1 MPKIKY
7 FKLKAILLILLVLI
21 FSTASFHAYGESLPS
36 TTNRLFPSSPDPMEL
51 SLLGDT
57 LFASSA
63 IVVFFGGRYL
73 YEQKALPDI
82 REVASLDPS
91 TIFFIDRLTMF
102 DYSKPLHIASGVT
115 EYTDLA
121 LPVGLVAISALG
133 VGMDGDD
140 SGGASESRF
149 RRALEITLM
158 YGEAL
163 AYSLGVKDAI
173 KGLVDRYRPYAYGS
187 YYSSDEIAS
196 NADSR
201 CSFPSGHTTAAFT
214 GAVFASMVFSE
225 YYPDSVLKLP
235 VWITSLSIATATGV
249 LRVLSGNHFTTDVI
263 AGALIGS
270 FFGFI
275 VPFMHEVKKESK

>member
-1 MPKIKY
+1 MVKIIQA
-7 FKLKAILLILLVLI
+7 KLQATFLILIL
-21 FSTASFHAYGESLPS
+21 STASAHAYGESPAAV
-36 TTNRLFPSSPDPMEL
+36 TERLFPPSTNPFEL

-57 LFASSA
+57 LVMSSA
-63 IVVFFGGRYL
+63 ALVFFSGRYL

-82 REVASLDPS
+82 QEVNSLDPS
-91 TIFFIDRLTMF
+91 KIFFIDRVTMF

-121 LPVGLVAISALG
+121 LPVGVIALSALG
-133 VGMDGDD
+133 VGEEEND
-140 SGGASESRF
+140 SGGIGESRLH
-149 RRALEITLM
+149 RVLEITLM

-173 KGLVDRYRPYAYGS
+173 KGLVNRYRPYAYGS
-187 YYSSDEIAS
+187 YYSAGEIAA

-214 GAVFASMVFSE
+214 GAVFASMIFSK
-225 YYPDSVLKLP
+225 YYPDSVLQLP
-235 VWITSLSIATATGV
+235 VWITSLGIATATGV
-249 LRVLSGNHFTTDVI
+249 LRVLSGNHFTTDVLG
-263 AGALIGS
+263 GALIGS

-275 VPFMHEVKKESK
+275 VPFLHEVKEDDREK